1 MLKLAYIWRFSDS
14 ITVESG
20 YIGEI
25 AKEQVLNKVLYT
37 KRNYEIIQKVSCCEN
52 WSFSRSFS

>member
-14 ITVESG
+14 VTVESG

-25 AKEQVLNKVLYT
+25 VKEQVLNKILYT
-37 KRNYEIIQKVSCCEN
+37 KRNYEVIQKVSCCEN
-52 WSFSRSFS
+52 

>member
-14 ITVESG
+14 VTIESG

-25 AKEQVLNKVLYT
+25 VKEQVLNKILYT
-37 KRNYEIIQKVSCCEN
+37 KRNYEVIQKVSCCEN
-52 WSFSRSFS
+52 

>member
-37 KRNYEIIQKVSCCEN
+37 KRNYEIIQKVSRCEN

>member
-25 AKEQVLNKVLYT
+25 AKEQVLNKILYT
-37 KRNYEIIQKVSCCEN
+37 KRNYEVIQKVSCYEN
-52 WSFSRSFS
+52 WSFSRSFT